1 MNQEEINYLRK
12 YYGRFMGYNKA
23 EDAPTIEEEEWNNL
37 VDSAD
42 AVMEKIGR
50 HGKNQEMRY
59 CNNK

>member
-12 YYGRFMGYNKA
+12 YYGRFMGYKA

-42 AVMEKIGR
+42 AVREEISARKVAA
-50 HGKNQEMRY
+50 Q
-59 CNNK
+59 